1 MESNEIVARVH
12 AIMGWCGA
20 IGIALGLMGSLAMFQ
35 GPEPALGFF
44 VLAFA
49 ILGAGM
55 VALHFW
61 CRKAA
66 LALNDTARIVSLVI
80 GVLLLASCSPAS
92 IAGGFLVYHSM
103 GPWLRNAQARGRLS
117 NADLAAAFPTTRP
130 EAPPTPTVDAGDRP
144 A

>member
-12 AIMGWCGA
+12 AIMGWFAA
-20 IGIALGLMGSLAMFQ
+20 ITAPLALLAGVGMLF
-35 GPEPALGFF
+35 GRDPALGIFACFF
-44 VLAFA
+44 GVMA
-49 ILGAGM
+49 AGM
-55 VALHFW
+55 AVLHFW
-61 CRKAA
+61 CRKGA
-66 LALNDTARIVSLVI
+66 LALNDTARTVSLVI
-80 GVLLLASCSPAS
+80 GVLLLASCSLAS